1 MSARG
6 RTGSRRVLAGVL
18 VLATL
23 AGCGSGGSSGAGS
36 VAVRP
41 DPSATGSSTALP
53 SAKTL
58 QTYFDGIASGTV
70 SGYDEAKAA
79 AVPGSTA
86 DRYVTYLRAAAE
98 AVLGGGHTPGN
109 GDASAEVVSGAFRF
123 CTDSGSGKVCY
134 RYADITGADGK
145 VADFSVNGRPVA
157 NRVVVGD
164 GSSAPAS
171 GVDGGASLV
180 AAFENTSGDDLF
192 VAVRV
197 RAGAHDLSGVRATYA
212 ATGGRPVQS
221 SRMTGPDDLHA
232 GAAGSYV
239 FAFPGARLGGTLTL
253 ALHGVSPAG
262 PATQGTV
269 VLAVG

>member
-6 RTGSRRVLAGVL
+6 RTGSARVLAGAVL
-18 VLATL
+18 LATL
-23 AGCGSGGSSGAGS
+23 VGCGSSGAGS
-36 VAVRP
+36 VTVRP
-41 DPSATGSSTALP
+41 DPSATGSSTTLP
-53 SAKTL
+53 SMKTL
-58 QTYFDGIASGTV
+58 HTYFDGVASGTV

-86 DRYVTYLRAAAE
+86 DRYVAYLRAAAE

-109 GDASAEVVSGAFRF
+109 GDASAEVDAGAFKF

-157 NRVVVGD
+157 DRVLVGA
-164 GSSAPAS
+164 GSSVPAS

-180 AAFENTSGDDLF
+180 AAFENTTGDDLF
-192 VAVRV
+192 VAVSV
-197 RAGAHDLSGVRATYA
+197 RAGAHDLSGVRATYSP
-212 ATGGRPVQS
+212 TGASPVES
-221 SRMTGPDDLHA
+221 SRMTGPDTVRA
-232 GAAGSYV
+232 GAGGSYV

-253 ALHGVSPAG
+253 ALRAGSPG
-262 PATQGTV
+262 ETPTPGTV
-269 VLAVG
+269 VLDVR

>member
-6 RTGSRRVLAGVL
+6 RTGGGRVLAGVL
-18 VLATL
+18 LVGTL
-23 AGCGSGGSSGAGS
+23 AGCGAGGSSGAGS

-58 QTYFDGIASGTV
+58 QAYFDGVASGTV
-70 SGYDEAKAA
+70 PGYDDAKAA

-109 GDASAEVVSGAFRF
+109 GDASAQVDSGAFTF

-134 RYADITGADGK
+134 RYTDITGADGK

-157 NRVVVGD
+157 DRVLVGS
-164 GSSAPAS
+164 GASVPAT

-197 RAGAHDLSGVRATYA
+197 RALADDLSGVGATYA
-212 ATGGRPVQS
+212 ASGGRPVQS
-221 SRMTGPDDLHA
+221 SRMTGPDDVHP
-232 GAAGSYV
+232 GTVGSYV

-253 ALHGVSPAG
+253 ALHGGAPGES
-262 PATQGTV
+262 ATQGTV
-269 VLAVG
+269 VLDVR

>member
-6 RTGSRRVLAGVL
+6 RTGSGRLLAAVVL
-18 VLATL
+18 LATL

-36 VAVRP
+36 VAVQP
-41 DPSATGSSTALP
+41 DPSATGSTTALP

-58 QTYFDGIASGTV
+58 QTYFDGVASGTV
-70 SGYDEAKAA
+70 SGYDDAKAA

-109 GDASAEVVSGAFRF
+109 GDASADVVSGAFRF

-134 RYADITGADGK
+134 RYTDITGAEGK

-157 NRVVVGD
+157 DRVVGG
-164 GSSAPAS
+164 GSPVPAS

-197 RAGAHDLSGVRATYA
+197 RAAAHDLSGVQATYA
-212 ATGGRPVQS
+212 AAGGRPVQS
-221 SRMTGPDDLHA
+221 SRMTGPDDVHA
-232 GAAGSYV
+232 GAVGSYV

-253 ALHGVSPAG
+253 ALHGGSPGG

-269 VLAVG
+269 VLAVR